1 MTIKVLHEKCDPKV
15 ADNPKLPYNAYLIEY
30 LEGEKTFFDV
40 AIGDK
45 AVDIFDYYY
54 DKSSK
59 FVNMTQ
65 SKGLVNP
72 KVWIDPSLPPEPKKN
87 RKK

>member
-1 MTIKVLHEKCDPKV
+1 MIKVLHEKCDKRA

-30 LEGEKTFFDV
+30 KEGEEHFFDV

-59 FVNMTQ
+59 FVNMVQ
-65 SKGLVNP
+65 AGGLVDP
-72 KVWIDPSLPPEPKKN
+72 KRWVDPTAPPKKKGK
-87 RKK
+87 R

>member
-1 MTIKVLHEKCDPKV
+1 MVKVLHEKCDKKL

-30 LEGEKTFFDV
+30 KEGEEHFFDI

-45 AVDIFDYYY
+45 AVDIFDHYY

-59 FVNMTQ
+59 FVNMVQT
-65 SKGLVNP
+65 KGLVNP
-72 KVWIDPSLPPEPKKN
+72 KNWVDRTQQKK
-87 RKK
+87 

>member
-1 MTIKVLHEKCDPKV
+1 MIRVLHEKCDKKL

-30 LEGEKTFFDV
+30 KEGEEHFFDI

-45 AVDIFDYYY
+45 AVDLFDHYY

-59 FVNMTQ
+59 FVNMVQ
-65 SKGLVNP
+65 AKGLVNP
-72 KVWIDPSLPPEPKKN
+72 RNWVEKTSHKK
-87 RKK
+87 

>member
-1 MTIKVLHEKCDPKV
+1 MIKVLHEKCDKKA

-30 LEGEKTFFDV
+30 KEGEEHFFDV

-59 FVNMTQ
+59 FVNMVQ
-65 SKGLVNP
+65 AGGLVDP
-72 KVWIDPSLPPEPKKN
+72 KRWVDPTVPPPKKN

>member
-1 MTIKVLHEKCDPKV
+1 MVKVLHEKCDKKL

-30 LEGEKTFFDV
+30 KEGEEHFFDI

-45 AVDIFDYYY
+45 AVDIFDHYY

-59 FVNMTQ
+59 FVNMIQ
-65 SKGLVNP
+65 AGGLVNP
-72 KVWIDPSLPPEPKKN
+72 RNWVNKTPHKK
-87 RKK
+87 

>member
-1 MTIKVLHEKCDPKV
+1 MIKVLHEKCDKKL

-30 LEGEKTFFDV
+30 KEGEEHFFDI

-45 AVDIFDYYY
+45 AVDLFDHYY

-59 FVNMTQ
+59 FVNMVQ
-65 SKGLVNP
+65 AKGLVNP
-72 KVWIDPSLPPEPKKN
+72 RNWVEKTSQKK
-87 RKK
+87 

>member
-1 MTIKVLHEKCDPKV
+1 MIKVLHEKCDKKL

-30 LEGEKTFFDV
+30 KEGEEHFFDI

-45 AVDIFDYYY
+45 AVDSFDFYY

-59 FVNMTQ
+59 FVNMIQ
-65 SKGLVNP
+65 AGGLVNP
-72 KVWIDPSLPPEPKKN
+72 RNWVDKTTHKK
-87 RKK
+87 

>member
-1 MTIKVLHEKCDPKV
+1 MVRVLHEKCDKKL

-30 LEGEKTFFDV
+30 KEGEEHFFDI

-45 AVDIFDYYY
+45 AVDLFDHYY

-59 FVNMTQ
+59 FVNMVQ
-65 SKGLVNP
+65 AKGLVNP
-72 KVWIDPSLPPEPKKN
+72 RNWVEKTSQKK
-87 RKK
+87 

>member
-1 MTIKVLHEKCDPKV
+1 MIRVLHEKCDKKL

-30 LEGEKTFFDV
+30 KEGEEHFFDI

-45 AVDIFDYYY
+45 AVDLFDHYY

-59 FVNMTQ
+59 FVNMIQ
-65 SKGLVNP
+65 AGGLVNP
-72 KVWIDPSLPPEPKKN
+72 RNWVDKTAQKK
-87 RKK
+87 

>member
-1 MTIKVLHEKCDPKV
+1 MIRVLHEKCDKKL

-30 LEGEKTFFDV
+30 KEGEAHFFDI

-45 AVDIFDYYY
+45 AVDLFDHYY

-59 FVNMTQ
+59 FVNMVQ
-65 SKGLVNP
+65 AKGLVNP
-72 KVWIDPSLPPEPKKN
+72 RNWVDKTSQKK
-87 RKK
+87 

>member
-1 MTIKVLHEKCDPKV
+1 MIRVLHEKCDKKL

-30 LEGEKTFFDV
+30 KEGEEHFFDI

-59 FVNMTQ
+59 FVNMVQ
-65 SKGLVNP
+65 AKGLVNP
-72 KVWIDPSLPPEPKKN
+72 RHWVEKTSQKK
-87 RKK
+87 

>member
-1 MTIKVLHEKCDPKV
+1 MIKVLHEKCDKKL

-30 LEGEKTFFDV
+30 KEGEEHFFDI

-45 AVDIFDYYY
+45 AVDIFDHYY

-59 FVNMTQ
+59 FVNMVQ
-65 SKGLVNP
+65 AKGLVNP
-72 KVWIDPSLPPEPKKN
+72 RHWVEKTSQKK
-87 RKK
+87 

>member
-1 MTIKVLHEKCDPKV
+1 MVKVLHEKCDKKV

-30 LEGEKTFFDV
+30 KEGEEHFFDV

-45 AVDIFDYYY
+45 AVDIFDFYY

-65 SKGLVNP
+65 AGGLVDP
-72 KVWIDPSLPPEPKKN
+72 KRWVDPTLPPPKKN

>member
-1 MTIKVLHEKCDPKV
+1 MIRVLHEKCDKKL

-30 LEGEKTFFDV
+30 KEGEEHFFDI

-45 AVDIFDYYY
+45 AVDIFDHYY

-59 FVNMTQ
+59 FVNMVQ
-65 SKGLVNP
+65 AKGLVNP
-72 KVWIDPSLPPEPKKN
+72 RNWVERTTQKK
-87 RKK
+87 

>member
-1 MTIKVLHEKCDPKV
+1 MIKVLHEKCDKKL

-30 LEGEKTFFDV
+30 KEGEDHFFDI

-45 AVDIFDYYY
+45 AVDIFDHYY

-59 FVNMTQ
+59 FVNMVQ
-65 SKGLVNP
+65 AKGLVNP
-72 KVWIDPSLPPEPKKN
+72 RNWVERTTQKK
-87 RKK
+87 

>member
-1 MTIKVLHEKCDPKV
+1 MVKVLHEKCDKKA

-30 LEGEKTFFDV
+30 KEGEEHFFDV

-45 AVDIFDYYY
+45 AVDIFDFYY

-65 SKGLVNP
+65 AGGLVDP
-72 KVWIDPSLPPEPKKN
+72 KRWVDPTLPPPKKN

>member
-1 MTIKVLHEKCDPKV
+1 MIKVLHEKCDKKL

-30 LEGEKTFFDV
+30 KEGEEHFFDI

-45 AVDIFDYYY
+45 AVDIFDHYY

-59 FVNMTQ
+59 FVNKVQ
-65 SKGLVNP
+65 AKGLVNP
-72 KVWIDPSLPPEPKKN
+72 RHWVEKTSQKK
-87 RKK
+87 

>member
-1 MTIKVLHEKCDPKV
+1 M
-15 ADNPKLPYNAYLIEY
+15 IEY
-30 LEGEKTFFDV
+30 LEGDKTFFDV

-59 FVNMTQ
+59 FVNMKQ
-65 SKGLVNP
+65 SGGLVNP
-72 KVWIDPSLPPEPKKN
+72 KQWIDPSIPQPPKKKGK
-87 RKK
+87 R

>member
-1 MTIKVLHEKCDPKV
+1 MIRVLHEKCDKKL

-30 LEGEKTFFDV
+30 KEGEEHFFDI

-45 AVDIFDYYY
+45 AVDLFDHYY

-59 FVNMTQ
+59 FVNMVQ
-65 SKGLVNP
+65 AKGLVNP
-72 KVWIDPSLPPEPKKN
+72 RNWLEKTSQKK
-87 RKK
+87 